1 MYIHT
6 ININTYLQHIRIYIY
21 THTQHSCAMRASTV
35 AGSNKVDKFVSN
47 TYIHTYIYTHI
58 LIYTHIYNIYV
69 YTYILI
75 HDIPVQ

>member
-1 MYIHT
+1 
-6 ININTYLQHIRIYIY
+6 
-21 THTQHSCAMRASTV
+21 MRASV
-35 AGSNKVDKFVSN
+35 VVGSNKVNKLVSN